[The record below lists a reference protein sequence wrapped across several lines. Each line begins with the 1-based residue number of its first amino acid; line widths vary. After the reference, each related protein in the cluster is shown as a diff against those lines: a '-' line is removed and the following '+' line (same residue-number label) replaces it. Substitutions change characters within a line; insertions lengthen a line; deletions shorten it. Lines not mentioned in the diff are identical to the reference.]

1 MHLKVKIGCTRSD
14 YSSCTPQSCF
24 GHDHGDLSH
33 PRLERRYTPRLPQLP
48 PASRSGAG
56 RTASRTFLDLAI
68 FEGDAPP
75 RFAHPP
81 YPRRIGTGQPS
92 AIRFYPRSGRRRQRG
107 GHCRTYWPARVPLMG
122 ERTGGGVGSAWNGDL
137 AWRWG
142 GGQGRRVEKTIAI
155 WIMTGILFFP
165 FLFPGGWT
173 VRVNCWVEGWGE
185 QMNLDQLI
193 DVCEGLRCNFPVK
206 FSLL

>member
-92 AIRFYPRSGRRRQRG
+92 AIRFYPRSGRRRQRDP
-107 GHCRTYWPARVPLMG
+107 HACRWWESEQGVESAAPGMAISRGDEAAGRGVAWRRLYRDLNRDRDSIFFVLFFFWRMDRACQLL
-122 ERTGGGVGSAWNGDL
+122 GGGLGRTDESRPFD
-137 AWRWG
+137 
-142 GGQGRRVEKTIAI
+142 RRV
-155 WIMTGILFFP
+155 
-165 FLFPGGWT
+165 WT
-173 VRVNCWVEGWGE
+173 VK
-185 QMNLDQLI
+185 M
-193 DVCEGLRCNFPVK
+193 
-206 FSLL
+206 